1 MSLVTASLE
10 SNALPKRASSASKL
24 CGGTLPKDW
33 LSLDESASGPAIILY
48 LGLSLK

>member
-10 SNALPKRASSASKL
+10 SNALPKRASSASRL

-33 LSLDESASGPAIILY
+33 LSLDESASDQPLFCIWDY
-48 LGLSLK
+48 L